1 MEKVGLEWWPC
12 RGTLIALLRHGRRSA
27 VLASGRVS
35 RIEGVGVLRRHWLV
49 NLTWNPKRDTN
60 TGPTQVIFLFQL
72 SIIGFYGKVA
82 EGILTNN
89 DGC

>member
-1 MEKVGLEWWPC
+1 MLE
-12 RGTLIALLRHGRRSA
+12 G
-27 VLASGRVS
+27 
-35 RIEGVGVLRRHWLV
+35 HWLD

-60 TGPTQVIFLFQL
+60 RGPTRVIFLFQL

>member
-35 RIEGVGVLRRHWLV
+35 RIEGVGAGGALARQF
-49 NLTWNPKRDTN
+49 NMDPKRDTN
-60 TGPTQVIFLFQL
+60 RGPTRVIFLFQL

-82 EGILTNN
+82 EGILLTNN